1 MEEEMNETMLAVLG
15 FATVITI
22 IVLLLRNVTV
32 PALAFVGVS
41 TVTTAIL
48 VATKTF
54 TIKEMGEFIQAGVGG
69 VHGTA
74 ALFIF
79 SVLFFGIMTD
89 AGMFDKIIGKLMK
102 KVGSNVVGVAVMTCL
117 IAMIA
122 HLDGAGAATFL
133 ITIPAMLPVYKKL
146 GMRPTT
152 LMLICVSAMGVM
164 NLLPWGGPTMR
175 AATVLGIEPNKL
187 WLQILPMQIV
197 GIIIALATAV
207 IWGNIEKRRGAGTEE
222 VMAKAALEMQEEEGE
237 SGVKENDLA
246 RPQNFIFN
254 LILTLVVIA
263 CLIFVKVPSYY
274 VFMIGCVIALFVNY
288 PGAKL
293 QNKIIKSH
301 SGPAIMMAS
310 TILSAGVFLGVMEQ
324 SEIMMHMANVLAGL
338 IPQSMGRFLPI
349 IIGLLAVPLTLLFDT
364 DSFFFGL
371 MPILISIAGEFGV
384 EAAHIAIVMVV
395 CRNCAT
401 FISPVV
407 PATFLGVGLA
417 GVEIKDH
424 IKKCFFWIWGVSI
437 ICLIAGLILGVIKL

>member
-1 MEEEMNETMLAVLG
+1 MNETMLAVLG

-22 IVLLLRNVTV
+22 IVLLLKNVTV
-32 PALAFVGVS
+32 PSLAFVGVS

-48 VATKTF
+48 VLTGTF
-54 TIKEMGEFIQAGVGG
+54 TVEEMGGFIKAGVSG

-89 AGMFDKIIGKLMK
+89 AGMFDKIIGKLMQ
-102 KVGSNVVGVAVMTCL
+102 KVGSNVVGVAVMTCF
-117 IAMIA
+117 IAMIG
-122 HLDGAGAATFL
+122 HLDGGGASTFL
-133 ITIPAMLPVYKKL
+133 ITIPAMLPIYKKL

-175 AATVLGIEPNKL
+175 AATVIGVEPNQL
-187 WLQILPMQIV
+187 WMQILPMQVV
-197 GIIIALATAV
+197 GIVIAIATAF

-222 VMAKAALEMQEEEGE
+222 MMAKAALEGKEG
-237 SGVKENDLA
+237 SDGNGAKENDLA
-246 RPQNFIFN
+246 RPDKFIFN
-254 LILTLVVIA
+254 LILSLVVIL

-274 VFMIGCVIALFVNY
+274 VFMVGCVIALFINY
-288 PGAKL
+288 PGAKK
-293 QNKIIKSH
+293 QNQIIKSH
-301 SGPAIMMAS
+301 SGPALMMAS

-324 SEIMMHMANVLAGL
+324 SDIMMNMANVLAGL
-338 IPQSMGRFLPI
+338 IPQSMGRMLPI

-371 MPILISIAGEFGV
+371 MPILISIGETFGIRP
-384 EAAHIAIVMVV
+384 EHIAIVMVV

-407 PATFLGVGLA
+407 PATFLGIGLA

-424 IKKCFFWIWGVSI
+424 IKRCFFWIWGVSI
-437 ICLIAGLILGVIKL
+437 ICMVSGLLLGVIKI

>member
-54 TIKEMGEFIQAGVGG
+54 TIKEMGEFIQAGVEG

-102 KVGSNVVGVAVMTCL
+102 KVGSNVIGVAVMTCL

-133 ITIPAMLPVYKKL
+133 ITVPAMLPVYKRL

-197 GIIIALATAV
+197 GIIIALATAF
-207 IWGNIEKRRGAGTEE
+207 IWGTIEKRRGAGTEE
-222 VMAKAALEMQEEEGE
+222 VMAKAALEIQEEEKETGVNE
-237 SGVKENDLA
+237 SDLA
-246 RPQNFIFN
+246 RPQNFVFN
-254 LILTLVVIA
+254 LILTLVVIV
-263 CLIFVKVPSYY
+263 CLSFLKVPSYY

-301 SGPAIMMAS
+301 SG
-310 TILSAGVFLGVMEQ
+310 
-324 SEIMMHMANVLAGL
+324 
-338 IPQSMGRFLPI
+338 R
-349 IIGLLAVPLTLLFDT
+349 
-364 DSFFFGL
+364 
-371 MPILISIAGEFGV
+371 
-384 EAAHIAIVMVV
+384 
-395 CRNCAT
+395 
-401 FISPVV
+401 
-407 PATFLGVGLA
+407 
-417 GVEIKDH
+417 
-424 IKKCFFWIWGVSI
+424 
-437 ICLIAGLILGVIKL
+437 